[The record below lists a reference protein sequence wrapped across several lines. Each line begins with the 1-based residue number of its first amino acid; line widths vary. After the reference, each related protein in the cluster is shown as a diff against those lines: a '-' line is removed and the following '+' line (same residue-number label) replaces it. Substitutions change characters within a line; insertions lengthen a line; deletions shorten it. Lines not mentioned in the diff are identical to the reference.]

1 MPQTVS
7 SKKAL
12 ERLVRI
18 ASASQLD
25 VLNPS
30 QTTTVREITIRNG
43 GRGLDISIFIG
54 PNRPLQAPFS
64 PSTLTFPYNKGEM
77 FIAYRQ
83 MGYETNLSILYMHQ
97 CDFLGPFHLQ
107 GYRYGL
113 HIGFYR
119 SDWRSAITL
128 LDDQS

>member
-30 QTTTVREITIRNG
+30 QTTTVREITIRDG

-64 PSTLTFPYNKGEM
+64 PSTSTFPYGKGEM
-77 FIAYRQ
+77 LISYR
-83 MGYETNLSILYMHQ
+83 
-97 CDFLGPFHLQ
+97 
-107 GYRYGL
+107 
-113 HIGFYR
+113 
-119 SDWRSAITL
+119 
-128 LDDQS
+128 

>member
-30 QTTTVREITIRNG
+30 QTTTVREIMIRNG
-43 GRGLDISIFIG
+43 GRGLDISIFIDMDG
-54 PNRPLQAPFS
+54 S
-64 PSTLTFPYNKGEM
+64 
-77 FIAYRQ
+77 RQ
-83 MGYETNLSILYMHQ
+83 DSCY
-97 CDFLGPFHLQ
+97 P
-107 GYRYGL
+107 
-113 HIGFYR
+113 
-119 SDWRSAITL
+119 
-128 LDDQS
+128 